1 MQALGMIEL
10 YGYVPAV
17 EALDA
22 ALKAANVRLNSV
34 TKVKGGLVAVF
45 VTGDVGA
52 VKAAIDAAAAAAERV
67 GTVVSVHVIPRP
79 AAGIGGI
86 LGRSF
91 PPEDDPK
98 GPEKDMTVDEGI
110 KEPEED
116 VAEDEGAKEPEE
128 DVTEDEGVKEPEEDM
143 AKDEGTKEPKP
154 EETLLLEESLNL
166 NGEAKDVPQEPVAEK
181 KAGEVDT
188 VLPTAQ
194 ELENMTVVDLRRIA
208 RELAVSTLT
217 KRQIRDAK
225 REELLRAIEDF
236 RKQEV

>member
-79 AAGIGGI
+79 ADGIGDI
-86 LGRSF
+86 LGGSF
-91 PPEDDPK
+91 SLGNKPK
-98 GPEKDMTVDEGI
+98 GPKENLPADEGPKEPKEDVTKDEGS
-110 KEPEED
+110 KEPE
-116 VAEDEGAKEPEE
+116 
-128 DVTEDEGVKEPEEDM
+128 
-143 AKDEGTKEPKP
+143 P
-154 EETLLLEESLNL
+154 EETLLLEESLPQHGQTDDNPK
-166 NGEAKDVPQEPVAEK
+166 EPAKEK
-181 KAGEVDT
+181 KAGAGESA
-188 VLPTAQ
+188 LPTAQ
-194 ELENMTVVDLRRIA
+194 ELENMTVIDLRRVA
-208 RELAVSTLT
+208 RELAVPTLT

>member
-86 LGRSF
+86 LGGAFS
-91 PPEDDPK
+91 PDDGPK
-98 GPEKDMTVDEGI
+98 GPK
-110 KEPEED
+110 
-116 VAEDEGAKEPEE
+116 E
-128 DVTEDEGVKEPEEDM
+128 DVTKNKGPKKPEEDM
-143 AKDEGTKEPKP
+143 TKDEVSKEPKP
-154 EETLLLEESLNL
+154 EERPLPEESLL
-166 NGEAKDVPQEPVAEK
+166 RHGQADESPQEPASEK
-181 KAGEVDT
+181 KAGEAET
-188 VLPTAQ
+188 ALPTAQ
-194 ELENMTVVDLRRIA
+194 ELEDMTVVDLRRIA
-208 RELAVSTLT
+208 RELAVPTLT